1 MYRPFTVILG
11 GLNLLGPFVSLFNL
25 VKHNIAVANK
35 VIQRSPQL
43 VHWVLGRHD
52 VDTPCSTLTVLDN
65 RTKRRYEIPIS
76 RNAVSAVEF
85 QKITTARCDIE
96 SAGQVDSGLRV
107 LDPGFRNTA
116 CMESNITF
124 VDGKRGYIQFRGY
137 PIEYL
142 VEKHD
147 YEEVIHLLIWG
158 RLPDAVEKRE
168 FQRKIAAGC
177 VPPESV
183 VRVIT
188 SFPRDSLTSTMVM
201 AGMAAYASQDEG
213 AVRTL
218 QSGCPAYSGQ
228 PDKVDAA
235 LTSTLSA
242 LATVVALTYC
252 HKRGKAFVP
261 VDPEASFISNVLR
274 MMGFQE
280 GMSDKPNAEM
290 IQCFEKLWI
299 LYADQEMTNSTSA
312 FLHAASTLADPLSC
326 CISGIVSA
334 YGPLHGGAIDLA
346 YKAFEDLKTPENVP
360 ALIVDVKAKKQRL
373 FGYGHRVY
381 KVVDPR
387 AKFIRA
393 MIDQYRDKV
402 ESNPLLSVAMEIDRV
417 ASTDQY
423 FTSRSLKANADL
435 YGCFL
440 YTAFGFEPDIIV
452 AMTSL
457 SRIPGVLAHW
467 REAMLEKGP
476 LLWRPQQV
484 FTGALADEYY
494 YTSR

>member
-1 MYRPFTVILG
+1 MGVISYGLNHLRPFFS
-11 GLNLLGPFVSLFNL
+11 LLSL
-25 VKHNIAVANK
+25 VERSMVMVNK
-35 VIQRSPQL
+35 AIRKSPQI

-52 VDTPCSTLTVLDN
+52 IDSPCSTLTVLDN
-65 RTKRRYEIPIS
+65 RTKRRYEIPIR
-76 RNAVSAVEF
+76 RNAVSALEF
-85 QKITTARCDIE
+85 QKITAAHCGIE
-96 SAGQVDSGLRV
+96 SVGQINLGLCV
-107 LDPGFRNTA
+107 LDPGYRNTA
-116 CMESNITF
+116 CVESNITF

-142 VEKHD
+142 VKNHD
-147 YEEVIHLLIWG
+147 YEEAIHLLIWG
-158 RLPDAVEKRE
+158 RLPDAVEKKE
-168 FQRKIAAGC
+168 FQRRLAAGC
-177 VPPESV
+177 VPPEHV
-183 VRVIT
+183 VQVIT

-201 AGMAAYASQDEG
+201 AGMAAYASRDEG
-213 AVRTL
+213 AISTL
-218 QSGCPAYSGQ
+218 QSGCPAYLGQ
-228 PDKVDAA
+228 PDKVDDA
-235 LTSTLSA
+235 LISTISA

-252 HKRGKAFVP
+252 HKRGKWLAP
-261 VDPEASFISNVLR
+261 VDPEASFIANVLR

-280 GMSDKPNAEM
+280 GMSGKPDAEM
-290 IQCFEKLWI
+290 VRCFEKLWI

-326 CISGIVSA
+326 CISGIVSG

-346 YKAFEDLKTPENVP
+346 YKAFQDVKTLENVP

-393 MIDQYRDKV
+393 MIDQYWDKV
-402 ESNPLLSVAMEIDRV
+402 ESNPLLSVAMEIDRI
-417 ASTDQY
+417 ASTDEY
-423 FTSRSLKANADL
+423 FTSRNLKANADL

-440 YTAFGFEPDIIV
+440 YTAFGFEPDIII
-452 AMTSL
+452 AMVSL

-484 FTGALADEYY
+484 FTGALADGYY
-494 YTSR
+494 CASR